1 MLDGICL
8 LKQLEEGQERREH
21 PHPGASF
28 LEDFREEASR
38 RALAG
43 PRPHLERVISG
54 QGRGVKASPPEK
66 AACARVTLGQHRAVH
81 QRSEPGRDHRGR
93 AGGPRPSTTELL
105 ATLCSHP
112 RSPPTRRH
120 SHLPPQS

>member
-54 QGRGVKASPPEK
+54 QGRGVKASLPSCKVLDP
-66 AACARVTLGQHRAVH
+66 
-81 QRSEPGRDHRGR
+81 SEP
-93 AGGPRPSTTELL
+93 AGPCT
-105 ATLCSHP
+105 
-112 RSPPTRRH
+112 PPGT
-120 SHLPPQS
+120 PA